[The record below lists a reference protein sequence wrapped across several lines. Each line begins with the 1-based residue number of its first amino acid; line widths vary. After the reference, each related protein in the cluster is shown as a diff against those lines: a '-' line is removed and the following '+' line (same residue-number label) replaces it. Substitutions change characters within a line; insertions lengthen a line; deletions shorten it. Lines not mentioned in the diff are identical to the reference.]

1 MRVKKTWDQM
11 TDEERE
17 EYVNQDHVTRRETL
31 ISKQID
37 YSASFPSFVSNEEA
51 ILGMYFNDN
60 KSVMEITR
68 EIPVSHQYVSSIVSR
83 YKKLI
88 LKNLDNYNKLSASPN
103 KDFEV
108 IKHFFID
115 QMTEEEV
122 AEIIDISHQ
131 NVSKIIDKFKKFLLN
146 IVKK

>member
-1 MRVKKTWDQM
+1 MIKKTWSQM

-37 YSASFPSFVSNEEA
+37 YSASFPGFVSNEEA
-51 ILGMYFNDN
+51 ILGMYFNEN

-68 EIPVSHQYVSSIVSR
+68 ELRIDQAYVSRIVSK
-83 YKKLI
+83 YKELI
-88 LKNLDNYNKLSASPN
+88 LVKLNDYNNISMTPN

-108 IKHFFID
+108 IRHFFID

-122 AEIIDISHQ
+122 AEIIDISQ
-131 NVSKIIDKFKKFLLN
+131 RNVSKIIDKFKKFLLN
-146 IVKK
+146 IAKK